1 MEGGATMLYYTN
13 IDWELTER
21 PFMVVLQLNESE
33 PTGIHTTIVT
43 PAFEATRAVKSVK
56 EANLP
61 NEIQPKFVEWL
72 EDRSPFDVLK
82 TILIQPTTTIDDDD
96 DNNNNNRRR
105 KRQQPI
111 IFVEQNVR
119 LFVFQGISD
128 ALLTGKVMMAP
139 RFIRM
144 LRMVKS
150 NSELEIM
157 RCANKVTEL
166 AIRTVRPHVKIGMT
180 ELDIQRLM
188 ENALHTAGLTKTW
201 VLALIDE
208 NAALPH
214 GSSSMKKVT
223 GHSSVLIDTGGE
235 LLGYQSD
242 CTRTFFMGARGYN
255 QTIEDAWYLVRRAQE
270 NVLNHTEANMTCA
283 QVDLTARHII
293 DKAGYGL
300 YFTHRLGHGIGR
312 EMHEEPYMNQGNK
325 AQHLVPGITFSV
337 EPGIYVPQE
346 FGIHYTEDYDDY
358 DDYDDYL
365 DDELNDADM
374 WDTATGDFTK
384 QYNKLR
390 QQIAPSPNTDKPAPV
405 VNRKIAP
412 IAVRSKAGNAQ
423 TNSSTADKK
432 QMLESQIDSLGH
444 FASRIH
450 IDDYNPS
457 KISSSVASDIKLSSK
472 KASGDKTIQKDKADR
487 ATVEQVLD
495 PRTRIILFKMLN
507 RGIFYEIN
515 GCISTGKEANVY
527 HAMTEDGQHR
537 AIKVYKTSILT
548 FKDRDRYVTGE
559 FRFRH
564 GYSKSNPR
572 KMVKVW
578 AEKEMRNLRRLQQA
592 GIPSPN
598 ALVLRMH
605 VLVMEF
611 LGDKNGW
618 AYPRLK
624 DANIEASRYPALY
637 YQLVKNIR
645 TIFFSQF
652 FIFFNRYHSRKLYII
667 DVSQSVEHD
676 HPHASEFLRKD
687 LSNVTDY
694 FAKKDVRVMSVVDL
708 FKFVTDMSFGNEEE
722 EVDARL
728 EKIQEEMNNNP
739 NKEINKTEDEIFV
752 KSYIPTTLEEV
763 IDIER
768 DTLIVEQGKAK
779 NLVYADL
786 LGTGVTS
793 TLEKLN
799 ISDDEEKDQDDPISE
814 EEEGNE
820 DESESSSEE
829 DDEEEDKKM
838 KKPRGKKNEDKD
850 EKRERKQKAK
860 EEARERRK
868 HKIPKAEKKRKIKTS
883 SKKKK

>member
-1 MEGGATMLYYTN
+1 MKYYTD

-21 PFMVVLQLNESE
+21 PFLVLLQLDSD
-33 PTGIHTTIVT
+33 TIRITIIT
-43 PAFEATRAVKSVK
+43 PHFEATRAQAKLRASPVKARLVS
-56 EANLP
+56 
-61 NEIQPKFVEWL
+61 WL
-72 EDRSPFDVLK
+72 EHESPFDAVVP
-82 TILIQPTTTIDDDD
+82 LISG
-96 DNNNNNRRR
+96 RLM
-105 KRQQPI
+105 
-111 IFVEQNVR
+111 VEQEAR
-119 LFVFQGISD
+119 LFIYQGLSERLE
-128 ALLTGKVMMAP
+128 AVMATP
-139 RFIRM
+139 AIRM
-144 LRMVKS
+144 LRMIKS
-150 NSELEIM
+150 K
-157 RCANKVTEL
+157 AEL
-166 AIRTVRPHVKIGMT
+166 AIMQCANQLTQRAIELVRPKVKVGMT
-180 ELDIQRLM
+180 ELDIQQLM
-188 ENALHTAGLTKTW
+188 AQTLEKGGLSDTW
-201 VLALIDE
+201 VLALVDA

-214 GSSSMKKVT
+214 GTPTLKTVKAN
-223 GHSSVLIDTGGE
+223 SSVLIDTGGQ

-242 CTRTFFMGARGYN
+242 TTRTFFMSQLNN
-255 QTIEDAWYLVRRAQE
+255 QTILDAWYLVREAQAR
-270 NVLNHTEANMTCA
+270 VLEQVNRNTTCA
-283 QVDLTARHII
+283 QVDRLAREWIA
-293 DKAGYGL
+293 KEGYAK
-300 YFTHRLGHGIGR
+300 YFTHRLGHGIGLV
-312 EMHEEPYMNQGNK
+312 MHEDPYMHQGNP
-325 AQHLVPGITFSV
+325 QSLVPGMTFSV
-337 EPGIYVPQE
+337 EPGIYVTDE
-346 FGIHYTEDYDDY
+346 FGIRLEDIVVVQPNVYEEEEED

-365 DDELNDADM
+365 DDELNDTDM
-374 WDTATGDFTK
+374 WDNATGDFTK

-390 QQIAPSPNTDKPAPV
+390 QQVAPIVTTAEKPAPA
-405 VNRKIAP
+405 VNHNKKKT
-412 IAVRSKAGNAQ
+412 VQ
-423 TNSSTADKK
+423 TVDKKK

-450 IDDYNPS
+450 IEQDYQP
-457 KISSSVASDIKLSSK
+457 KITSSVASDIKLSSK
-472 KASGDKTIQKDKADR
+472 KASGEKTQQKDKADR

-507 RGIFYEIN
+507 KGIFYEIN

-559 FRFRH
+559 YRFRH

-605 VLVMEF
+605 VLVMDF

-624 DANIEASRYPALY
+624 DAQIEASRFPTLY
-637 YQLVKNIR
+637 YQLVKNVR
-645 TIFFSQF
+645 TMYQVCKLVHADLSEYNIL
-652 FIFFNRYHSRKLYII
+652 YHSRKLYII

-687 LSNVTDY
+687 LMNVTDF
-694 FAKKDVRVMSVVDL
+694 FAKKDVRVMSVVEL
-708 FKFVTDMSFGNEEE
+708 FKFVTDVTFGNEEE

-728 EKIQEEMNNNP
+728 EKIQEEMQANP
-739 NKEINKTEDEIFV
+739 HVDNKIEDDIFM

-779 NLVYADL
+779 DLVYADL
-786 LGTGVTS
+786 LGTGVQQ
-793 TLEKLN
+793 LH
-799 ISDDEEKDQDDPISE
+799 IQE
-814 EEEGNE
+814 EEE
-820 DESESSSEE
+820 EE
-829 DDEEEDKKM
+829 EEEEEDNEEDNEEEDSGSDDDDDDNEDRKKTP
-838 KKPRGKKNEDKD
+838 KGKKNEDKD
-850 EKRERKQKAK
+850 EKKERKQKAK

-868 HKIPKAEKKRKIKTS
+868 HKLPKAEKKRKIKTS